1 MNQAILARLWKDAE
15 PNFFGTQ
22 GDFAMQWEGW
32 ETITVDEEGQA
43 AFVAMVKGPV
53 FHFHS
58 FSFGKSLS
66 RSCITAFLQG
76 IIDRHG
82 YAETRT
88 PLTDGRQQR
97 FNHRLGFFEVGRD
110 EYDVIY
116 RIKSIGYRKARCQ

>member
-1 MNQAILARLWKDAE
+1 MNQAILDRLWKDAE
-15 PNFFGTQ
+15 PNFFGTRD
-22 GDFAMQWEGW
+22 DFKKQWDGW
-32 ETITVDEEGQA
+32 ETVTVNEAGQM
-43 AFVAMVKGPV
+43 AFVAMVKGPT

-66 RSCITAFLQG
+66 RAHITAFLQS

-110 EYDVIY
+110 EYDIVYKIEH
-116 RIKSIGYRKARCQ
+116 IGYRKAKCQ